1 MRSRKALFALLV
13 LGCSRPT
20 TESKATPNEP
30 LPTVALPASPAS
42 AAVPTSPA
50 ANDAGPTFIVRIH
63 RYGGGPVGLDH
74 TFEVAPDGSAHLTGY
89 DPLWCHGNKGPH
101 AGAPVDARVPLDAA
115 VFAEVREL
123 SIHPEVA
130 RFAGAQGPALAPQS
144 DGVAAEVTLPAEAPI
159 LVDGVRE
166 VPGKMGRLLD
176 LDREL
181 AARYGAAAAGCK

>member
-1 MRSRKALFALLV
+1 M

-30 LPTVALPASPAS
+30 LLTATLPAAK
-42 AAVPTSPA
+42 
-50 ANDAGPTFIVRIH
+50 DAGSTFVVRIR
-63 RYGGGPVGLDH
+63 RYGGGPRGLDH
-74 TFEVAPDGSAHLTGY
+74 TFEVAPDGSAHLTGH
-89 DPLWCHGNKGPH
+89 DSLWCRGTKPSH
-101 AGAPVDARVPLDAA
+101 AGAPVDTRVPLDPA

-130 RFAGAQGPALAPQS
+130 RFAGAQGPARAPQY
-144 DGVAAEVTLPAEAPI
+144 DGVAAEVTLPAQAPI

-166 VPGKMGRLLD
+166 VAGKMGRLLD

-181 AARYGAAAAGCK
+181 AARYGAAAAGCH